1 MRPRREET
9 HGISCERDRALC
21 RRHLSVEC
29 KLVLQPASVI
39 LADLTGFELLPDPE
53 EGTHHVCSE
62 FLQSFR
68 TTSPT
73 RQDSAAD
80 GFHQGRSASDK
91 ETAHAEP
98 VVCGRSALLVDSR
111 NIRMGAGDR
120 RSDVQRCIEQRL
132 LDSVGRPSRRKW
144 HGGPEVLAGST

>member
-1 MRPRREET
+1 MESLANEIERYA
-9 HGISCERDRALC
+9 GVISAKGASSFFSL
-21 RRHLSVEC
+21 
-29 KLVLQPASVI
+29 ASVI

-68 TTSPT
+68 TASPT

-91 ETAHAEP
+91 ETAHAQP
-98 VVCGRSALLVDSR
+98 VVCGRSALLVASR
-111 NIRMGAGDR
+111 NIGLGAGNR
-120 RSDVQRCIEQRL
+120 LSDVQRCSERRL
-132 LDSVGRPSRRKW
+132 LDSVGRTSGRKC
-144 HGGPEVLAGST
+144 HRGEAGSV